1 MVDLALPLHKVP
13 GMRESAWI
21 QCAALSAAI
30 IALGACTAITTPTTI
45 IIPVVTTTTV
55 APSTTTTPAI
65 TTTTDPYALAPGQ
78 SLVAHADGELAVY
91 DSPVAAAPAQTF
103 PATTILGTPQA
114 YLVIDGPINKWTL
127 LALPGRPNGASG
139 WAKTDD
145 LRFEIVDQQITVD
158 LSDRNLSFVSDG
170 EVLIDATVAVGSD
183 SNPTP
188 EGRFFVTDIVQLSNP
203 NSAWGPFAVGLS
215 GRSDTITEFNGGDG
229 IIGIHG
235 TNRPN
240 SIGQPVSLGCVR
252 LDNESIT
259 LLANTIRLGVPVLIE
274 A

>member
-1 MVDLALPLHKVP
+1 
-13 GMRESAWI
+13 MRESVWPR
-21 QCAALSAAI
+21 
-30 IALGACTAITTPTTI
+30 IALLLTAMLLIGGCTGA
-45 IIPVVTTTTV
+45 
-55 APSTTTTPAI
+55 AI
-65 TTTTDPYALAPGQ
+65 TTTTTAAPITTTSTTVATTITTAATTTTARPYVLAPGQ
-78 SLVAHADGELAVY
+78 SLVAHSDGELAVY
-91 DSPVAAAPAQTF
+91 DSPVAAAPTQTF

-114 YLVIDGPINKWTL
+114 YLVLDGPIDNWTL
-127 LALPGRPNGASG
+127 LALPGRPNGATA

-145 LRFEIVDQQITVD
+145 LRFEIVDQNITVD
-158 LSDRNLSFVSDG
+158 LSDRNLSFVSGG
-170 EVLIDATVAVGSD
+170 EVLINATVAVGSD

-188 EGRFFVTDIVQLSNP
+188 VGQFFVTDVVQLSNP

-240 SIGQPVSLGCVR
+240 TIGHPVSLGCVR

>member
-1 MVDLALPLHKVP
+1 MLIVGGCTDAATTTTTTIAAPITTTSATVP
-13 GMRESAWI
+13 A
-21 QCAALSAAI
+21 
-30 IALGACTAITTPTTI
+30 TPTT
-45 IIPVVTTTTV
+45 TAT
-55 APSTTTTPAI
+55 

-78 SLVAHADGELAVY
+78 SLVAHADAELAVY
-91 DSPVAAAPAQTF
+91 DSPVAAAPAQTL

-114 YLVIDGPINKWTL
+114 YLVLDGPIDNWTL
-127 LALPGRPNGASG
+127 LALPGRPNGATA

-158 LSDRNLSFVSDG
+158 LSDRNLTFVSGG
-170 EVLIDATVAVGSD
+170 EELINATVAVGSN

-188 EGRFFVTDIVQLSNP
+188 VGRFFVTDVVQLSNP

-240 SIGQPVSLGCVR
+240 TIGQPVSLGCVR

-259 LLANTIRLGVPVLIE
+259 LLANTIRLGVPVRIE

>member
-1 MVDLALPLHKVP
+1 
-13 GMRESAWI
+13 MRESAPPR
-21 QCAALSAAI
+21 AALLAPALLFVVGCTNAASTTTT
-30 IALGACTAITTPTTI
+30 TAAPTTTTT
-45 IIPVVTTTTV
+45 TTTTV
-55 APSTTTTPAI
+55 ATTTTTVA
-65 TTTTDPYALAPGQ
+65 TTATADPYALAPGQ

-114 YLVIDGPINKWTL
+114 YLILDGPIDDWTL
-127 LALPGRPNGASG
+127 LALPGRPNGATG

-145 LRFEIVDQQITVD
+145 LRFEIVDQQIIVD
-158 LSDRNLSFVSDG
+158 LSDRRLSFVSDG
-170 EVLIDATVAVGSD
+170 EELINATVAVGSN

-188 EGRFFVTDIVQLSNP
+188 VGSFFVTDIVQLANP

-235 TNRPN
+235 TNRPAT
-240 SIGQPVSLGCVR
+240 IGQPVSLGCVR

-259 LLANTIRLGVPVLIE
+259 LLANTLRLGVPVLIQ

>member
-1 MVDLALPLHKVP
+1 MPRLALAMLLL
-13 GMRESAWI
+13 GG
-21 QCAALSAAI
+21 CTNAA
-30 IALGACTAITTPTTI
+30 TTPTTTAAPI
-45 IIPVVTTTTV
+45 TT
-55 APSTTTTPAI
+55 TTTTPTTLATTATTSA
-65 TTTTDPYALAPGQ
+65 TTTTADTYALAPGQ
-78 SLVAHADGELAVY
+78 SLVAHSDGELAVY
-91 DSPVAAAPAQTF
+91 DSPVAAVPTRTF

-114 YLVIDGPINKWTL
+114 YLVLGGPIDNWTL
-127 LALPGRPNGASG
+127 LALPGRPNGATA

-145 LRFEIVDQQITVD
+145 LRFEIVDQHITVD
-158 LSDRNLSFVSDG
+158 LSDRNLSFVSGG
-170 EVLIDATVAVGSD
+170 EVLINATVAVGSD

-188 EGRFFVTDIVQLSNP
+188 VGQFFVTDVVQLSNP

-240 SIGQPVSLGCVR
+240 TIGHPVSLGCVR

>member
-1 MVDLALPLHKVP
+1 
-13 GMRESAWI
+13 MRESAWPR
-21 QCAALSAAI
+21 AALLLAAI
-30 IALGACTAITTPTTI
+30 LIVGGCTNAASTTTTATAAA
-45 IIPVVTTTTV
+45 PMTTTTTV
-55 APSTTTTPAI
+55 ATTTTTAA
-65 TTTTDPYALAPGQ
+65 TTTTADPYALAPGQ

-91 DSPVAAAPAQTF
+91 DSPVASAPAQTF

-114 YLVIDGPINKWTL
+114 YLVLDGPIDNWTL
-127 LALPGRPNGASG
+127 VALPGRPNGATA
-139 WAKTDD
+139 WAKTGD

-158 LSDRNLSFVSDG
+158 LSDRNLTFISHG
-170 EVLIDATVAVGSD
+170 EELINATVAVGSN

-188 EGRFFVTDIVQLSNP
+188 VGQFFVTDIVQLANP
-203 NSAWGPFAVGLS
+203 NSAWGPFALGLS

-235 TNRPN
+235 TNRP
-240 SIGQPVSLGCVR
+240 STIGQPVSLGCVR

>member
-1 MVDLALPLHKVP
+1 
-13 GMRESAWI
+13 MRESTRLPIALL
-21 QCAALSAAI
+21 AAAMLLLGGCSSAA
-30 IALGACTAITTPTTI
+30 
-45 IIPVVTTTTV
+45 TTTTT
-55 APSTTTTPAI
+55 API
-65 TTTTDPYALAPGQ
+65 TTTTTGTSTTVATTTTTAATTTTADPYVLTEGQ
-78 SLVAHADGELAVY
+78 SLVAHADSELAVY
-91 DSPVAAAPAQTF
+91 DSPVAAAPDQTF

-114 YLVIDGPINKWTL
+114 YLVLDGPIDNWTL
-127 LALPGRPNGASG
+127 IALPGRPNGASA
-139 WAKTDD
+139 WAKTRD

-158 LSDRNLSFVSDG
+158 LSDRNLTFVSGG
-170 EVLIDATVAVGSD
+170 EELINATVAIGSN

-188 EGRFFVTDIVQLSNP
+188 MGRFFVTDVVQLSNP

-240 SIGQPVSLGCVR
+240 TIGQPVSLGCVR

-259 LLANTIRLGVPVLIE
+259 LLANTIRLGVPVLIQ

>member
-1 MVDLALPLHKVP
+1 MRLPVLPRLALAMLLL
-13 GMRESAWI
+13 GG
-21 QCAALSAAI
+21 CTNAA
-30 IALGACTAITTPTTI
+30 TTPTT
-45 IIPVVTTTTV
+45 TA
-55 APSTTTTPAI
+55 API
-65 TTTTDPYALAPGQ
+65 TTTTTATTVATTTTTAGTTTTDQYALKPGQ

-91 DSPVAAAPAQTF
+91 DSPVAAAPTQTF

-114 YLVIDGPINKWTL
+114 YLVLDGPIDNWTL
-127 LALPGRPNGASG
+127 LALPGRPNGATA

-158 LSDRNLSFVSDG
+158 LSDRNLSFVRDG
-170 EVLIDATVAVGSD
+170 EELINATVAVGSD
-183 SNPTP
+183 NNPTP
-188 EGRFFVTDIVQLSNP
+188 VGQFFVTDVVQLSNP

-240 SIGQPVSLGCVR
+240 TIGHPVSLGCVR